1 MMNIK
6 VSDIR
11 DVGEILDYV
20 HDRVF
25 QLSDIHFDRENALL
39 SIPLT
44 VVTDA
49 LTDQRTYLFFS
60 TWKNPVVESEL
71 VIRSVTDC
79 AVKDEAQTGEA
90 NINTIAAEDDSLVIK
105 CSVPVEIKATV
116 STVDLELVLSNKV
129 VGKVSRF
136 SFGSPPNTEHT

>member
-1 MMNIK
+1 MSIK

-20 HDRVF
+20 HDRIF
-25 QLSDIHFDRENALL
+25 QLSDIDFDKENALL

-79 AVKDEAQTGEA
+79 AVKDEAQTEEA
-90 NINTIAAEDDSLVIK
+90 SINTIAADDDCLVIK
-105 CSVPVEIKATV
+105 CSVPVEMKATV
-116 STVDLELVLSNKV
+116 STVDLELVVSDKV

-136 SFGSPPNTEHT
+136 SFGSPPNTEQT